1 MTIKANSAAIPVG
14 FNPADPASVAA
25 AAAALST
32 GGRDQYSLGQL
43 GGINLISPA
52 QQIELSGCSSGSFIE
67 VRDYAYALI
76 LPAET
81 FELASGGFIEVS
93 TSEPINVPAVT
104 VTNQAFPPTIQT
116 AGAIV
121 EVPAA
126 SLIVEALA
134 PEILT
139 TTVVEIPAVIGTA
152 TALAPA
158 VEVVE
163 LVVIQVPAAAVS
175 VEALA
180 PEVTVEAEAWTPAE
194 LTTTLWLDASDAT
207 TITQSGGAASEW
219 RDKSGNVRHASQG
232 TSDSRPTVS
241 AAAQNGL
248 DALNFDGTD
257 DFFSLASALP
267 LANTGSFDVYFAGR
281 PNRTGRVNSQAGAG
295 IVRQHPGDDAAG
307 SWSVGIRGGGSAAVS
322 HHRLA
327 GANTQGAVFGGS
339 SAITSS
345 INAIVLWS
353 YSLADGSTSALQ
365 WSMRIAGNAPVSES
379 VQSTSSGWGAGNGE
393 IGRSAS
399 TSTYHFL
406 GLIYEIII
414 TSSAATT
421 EDRQRVEGYLAHK
434 WGLTAS
440 LPSDHPYKTTA
451 P

>member
-1 MTIKANSAAIPVG
+1 VTKANTIAIPED
-14 FNPADPASVAA
+14 FDPRDPASLAA
-25 AAAALST
+25 AFAALPVNELDVY
-32 GGRDQYSLGQL
+32 GIGQL
-43 GGINLISPA
+43 GGAHIIGPA
-52 QQIELSGCSSGSFIE
+52 LQVERLSVATGPSLTVVE
-67 VRDYAYALI
+67 TLYALT

-81 FELASGGFIEVS
+81 FSLATGGFVEAS

-104 VTNQAFPPTIQT
+104 VTDEALPPTIQT
-116 AGAIV
+116 ARAIV

-126 SLIVEALA
+126 SVTVESLA

-139 TTVVEIPAVIGTA
+139 ATVVEIPAVIRTA
-152 TALAPA
+152 TALAP
-158 VEVVE
+158 EVV
-163 LVVIQVPAAAVS
+163 
-175 VEALA
+175 VEAA
-180 PEVTVEAEAWTPAE
+180 AWTPAE
-194 LTTTLWLDASDAT
+194 LTTTLWLDASDAS
-207 TITQSGGAASEW
+207 TITESGGSVSEW

-232 TSDSRPTVS
+232 TSANRPTVS

-248 DALNFDGTD
+248 DALSFDGTD

-267 LANTGSFDVYFAGR
+267 LANSGSFDVYFAGR
-281 PNRTGRVNSQAGAG
+281 PNRTGRVNTQAGAG

-307 SWSVGIRGGGSAAVS
+307 SWSVGIRGGGPVAVS

-327 GANTQGAVFGGS
+327 GVNNQGAVFGGS
-339 SAITSS
+339 IASNT
-345 INAIVLWS
+345 NAIVSWS
-353 YSLADGSTSALQ
+353 YSLAGGSTSASQ
-365 WSMRIAGNAPVSES
+365 WIMRIAGNAPVSES
-379 VQSTSSGWGAGNGE
+379 LQGTLSGWGAGNGE

-399 TSTYHFL
+399 TSAYHFL

-440 LPSDHPYKTTA
+440 LPADHPYKTTA